1 MFLTWNHNCN
11 STGLDA
17 RMRMERS
24 SGGGRLTEYKMTYF
38 IFARS
43 GTSHIILKRDSRE
56 AAEKK
61 ASELRSLG
69 WSDVEIKEEKQEGSP
84 KAA

>member
-1 MFLTWNHNCN
+1 
-11 STGLDA
+11 
-17 RMRMERS
+17 
-24 SGGGRLTEYKMTYF
+24 MTYF

-69 WSDVEIKEEKQEGSP
+69 WFDVEIKEEKQEGSP

>member
-1 MFLTWNHNCN
+1 MFLTWNHNCD

-38 IFARS
+38 IFARD
-43 GTSHIILKRDSRE
+43 GTSHIILRRDSRE

-69 WSDVEIKEEKQEGSP
+69 WFDVEVKEEKQEGSP

>member
-1 MFLTWNHNCN
+1 
-11 STGLDA
+11 
-17 RMRMERS
+17 
-24 SGGGRLTEYKMTYF
+24 MTYF
-38 IFARS
+38 ISARD

-69 WSDVEIKEEKQEGSP
+69 WFDVEIKEEKQEGSP